1 MKKVIIVL
9 GLVFFN
15 YWCFFSVK
23 ADEMSGNGD
32 VVFVN
37 LPEKFIFD
45 KGKILFDKLQQP
57 IIYAETERI
66 MIMNNLEY
74 IIDVNMTIE
83 CQGAGLDIGYSNMPI
98 MIMPGSVGGAPIN
111 TLSLNLKKYNPSEDY
126 LVNISLSEV
135 TRKVEV
141 INE

>member
-1 MKKVIIVL
+1 MKKMIIIL

-15 YWCFFSVK
+15 HGYFSSVK
-23 ADEMSGNGD
+23 ADENLGSGD
-32 VVFVN
+32 IVFVN

-45 KGKILFDKLQQP
+45 KRNILFSEVQQA
-57 IIYAETERI
+57 IVYANTERI

-74 IIDVNMTIE
+74 IVDINMTIE
-83 CQGAGLDIGYSNMPI
+83 CQGSGLDVGSNNMPI
-98 MIMPGSVGGAPIN
+98 MIMPNSVGGSRIEG
-111 TLSLNLKKYNPSEDY
+111 LSLDLKKYNPSEDY
-126 LVNISLSEV
+126 SVKISLSEV